1 MDRRE
6 RRRRNAKVRNR
17 RRKLYLALIPIRYW
31 AYEPDFDSEFPLQSF
46 KYEDVLWATMLW
58 ETKKRRRLPIIE

>member
-17 RRKLYLALIPIRYW
+17 RRKLYATLIPIRYW
-31 AYEPDFDSEFPLQSF
+31 YCVPNFESEFPLQSF
-46 KYEDVLWATMLW
+46 KYEDSLWAAMLA
-58 ETKKRRRLPIIE
+58 EYKARRRKPIEE